1 MSHTLAV
8 IHTEQIRQRVL
19 ECIKVAPI
27 GSRVRIDGPKRTLPQ
42 NDKMWSLLGDIVA
55 QKKTINGRLFKDDDW
70 KIIFMQALGQE
81 PDVLPTLDGT
91 GFFETGH
98 SSSKLDKETMSALIE
113 YIVCW
118 GAENGVQWSDPQL
131 ESYEE
136 MRRE

>member
-42 NDKMWSLLGDIVA
+42 NAKLWACLSDIVR
-55 QKKTINGRLFKDDDW
+55 QKKTIDNQEFETEEW
-70 KIIFMQALGQE
+70 KCIFLQALGRE
-81 PDVLPTLDGT
+81 PDILPTLDGRN
-91 GFFETGH
+91 FFSTGH
-98 SSSKLDKETMSALIE
+98 SSSKLSKEQMSALIE